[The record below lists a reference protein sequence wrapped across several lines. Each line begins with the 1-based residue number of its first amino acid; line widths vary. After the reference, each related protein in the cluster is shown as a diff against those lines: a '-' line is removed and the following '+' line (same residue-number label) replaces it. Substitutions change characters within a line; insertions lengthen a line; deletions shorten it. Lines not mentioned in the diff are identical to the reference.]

1 MADKC
6 KCECPECMPE
16 WLAAFGDLMSLLL
29 CFFVLLLSMSTMDA
43 KKMEEAIGSLAG
55 ALSIL
60 EGGERSDNKYR
71 RKNDGT
77 GGGAASKDPTKVK
90 TSSATQAQMDKMMK
104 SVIMRVSSV
113 KNEINEIVIAQGGT
127 PVNLEDAEKGFL
139 LRLPAELLFKPGSAK
154 IESMDAILFIKRIA
168 MIINKMPNNLFINVR
183 GHTDNRPPGANSPYR
198 DNWELSAARAVSV
211 VKELIK
217 DGVKPIKL
225 SACGNSEYKPI
236 ATNAT
241 PEGRAKNRR
250 VDLYFFS
257 KEPEVQDEVKKSILD
272 SNLGSVFTGK

>member
-1 MADKC
+1 MGKKKC
-6 KCECPECMPE
+6 PECPECMPE

-43 KKMEEAIGSLAG
+43 KKLEEAIGSLAG
-55 ALSIL
+55 ALSVL
-60 EGGERSDNKYR
+60 EGGERSELEER
-71 RKNDGT
+71 RIESGT
-77 GGGAASKDPTKVK
+77 GAGAASTNPTEVQ
-90 TSSATQAQMDKMMK
+90 SSQTTQAQMSEQISQMM
-104 SVIMRVSSV
+104 MQLVSL
-113 KNEINEIVIAQGGT
+113 KNEMNELIMSQGAT
-127 PVNLEDAEKGFL
+127 PVTLEESEKGFL
-139 LRLPAELLFKPGSAK
+139 LRLPAELLFKPGQAK

-168 MIINKMPNNLFINVR
+168 MIINKLPSTLQVNVR
-183 GHTDNRPPGANSPYR
+183 GHTDNIPPGPSSPYR

-217 DGVKPIKL
+217 DEVAPKRL
-225 SACGNSEYKPI
+225 SACGNAEFKPI

-257 KEPEVQDEVKKSILD
+257 TEPEIEGKARKSILD
-272 SNLGSVFTGK
+272 SNLGPVPVGN

>member
-1 MADKC
+1 MGKKKC
-6 KCECPECMPE
+6 PECPECMPE

-43 KKMEEAIGSLAG
+43 KKLEEAIGSLAG
-55 ALSIL
+55 ALSVL
-60 EGGERSDNKYR
+60 EGGMRSESDDR
-71 RKNDGT
+71 RLQEGT
-77 GGGAASKDPTKVK
+77 GGGAASKDPTQIQ
-90 TSSATQAQMDKMMK
+90 TSSATQAQMSKQVSQMM
-104 SVIMRVSSV
+104 MQLVSL
-113 KNEINEIVIAQGGT
+113 KNDINELLMSQGAT
-127 PVNLEDAEKGFL
+127 PVTLEESEKGFL
-139 LRLPAELLFKPGSAK
+139 LRLPAELLFKPGQAK

-168 MIINKMPNNLFINVR
+168 MIINKLPNTLQVNVR
-183 GHTDNRPPGANSPYR
+183 GHTDNIPPGPSSPYR

-217 DGVKPIKL
+217 DEVTPERL
-225 SACGNSEYKPI
+225 SACGNAEFKPI

-257 KEPEVQDEVKKSILD
+257 NEPETESKARKSILD
-272 SNLGSVFTGK
+272 TNLGPVSTGN

>member
-43 KKMEEAIGSLAG
+43 KKLEEAIGSLSG

-60 EGGERSDNKYR
+60 EGGKRSESDDR
-71 RKNDGT
+71 RLEQGT
-77 GGGAASKDPTKVK
+77 GGGAASQEPTEVK

-104 SVIMRVSSV
+104 KMIMQMISV
-113 KNEINEIVIAQGGT
+113 KNEVNEMVVSQGGT
-127 PVNLEDAEKGFL
+127 PVNLEEAEKGFL

-154 IESMDAILFIKRIA
+154 IENMDAILFIKRIA
-168 MIINKMPNNLFINVR
+168 MIINKLPNTLQINVR
-183 GHTDNRPPGANSPYR
+183 GHTDNVPPGANSPFR
-198 DNWELSAARAVSV
+198 DNWELSTARAVSV
-211 VKELIK
+211 VKELVK
-217 DGVKPIKL
+217 DGVDPKRL

-257 KEPEVQDEVKKSILD
+257 NEPEVENRARKSILD
-272 SNLGSVFTGK
+272 TNFGTVSAGN